1 MEKSTIFNMMSSY
14 NDYSYDNIIQTS
26 GWYNNNHDIRWHA
39 NCVGHFDD
47 EGVTDFYKEDAYA
60 KHTRY
65 IFYKRTN

>member
-14 NDYSYDNIIQTS
+14 NDYSYDNIIQTR
-26 GWYNNNHDIRWHA
+26 GWYSNNQDIRWHA

-60 KHTRY
+60 CLLYTSDAADE
-65 IFYKRTN
+65 